1 MKKILIIED
10 QLAISEEVNDWFT
23 FEGFETFTASNGRA
37 GVELAKGQIPDLIV
51 CDIMMPG
58 MDGREVLAALRKNPA
73 TRMIPF
79 VFITAL
85 AGREDIRSGMDL
97 GADDYIIKPF
107 TRNEMLN
114 AVKIRLEKTGDFKM
128 HTDSALN
135 ELRDSIILHLP
146 HELLTPLNGILG
158 ASYLLKDPDIHFNT
172 AKRVELGENLQLSA
186 TQLFRL
192 FRNYLIYAQ
201 LQLNEIKNNRNSVL
215 NNPGQLCETITTE
228 TAKGYDRSNDLELS
242 IAEGNIPI
250 EETEFKKIVEEL
262 TDNAFKFSQ
271 PGQKVIVNCGT
282 ENNTFRL
289 IVKDYGRGMLAADI
303 HKIGASMQFDR
314 KIQEQRGSGLG
325 LIIAKRL
332 IELYDGKLFIE
343 SMPGKGSTFIAVFPE
358 PEKLKHN

>member
-10 QLAISEEVNDWFT
+10 QLSISEEVNDWFT
-23 FEGFETFTASNGRA
+23 FEGFETLTASNGRA
-37 GVELAKGQIPDLIV
+37 GVELAKGQLPDLIV

-58 MDGREVLAALRKNPA
+58 MDGKEVLAVLRKNPS

-79 VFITAL
+79 IFITAL
-85 AGREDIRSGMDL
+85 AGRDDIRTGMDL

-114 AVKIRLEKTGDFKM
+114 AAKTRLEKTSDFKM
-128 HTDSALN
+128 STDTALD
-135 ELRDSIILHLP
+135 ELRNSIILHLP

-158 ASYLLKDPDIHFNT
+158 ASYLLKDPDIQFTT

-201 LQLNEIKNNRNSVL
+201 LQLNEIKNNGYTKL

-325 LIIAKRL
+325 LIIAKKL
-332 IELYDGKLFIE
+332 IELYGGKLFIE

-358 PEKLKHN
+358 PEN